1 LGKAPSSGIGT
12 AAFPRRAHHAEPP
25 GRERRSRRRGSDEET
40 PLNYRHH
47 FHAGNFADLLKHA
60 MLLDVLYR
68 STAAEGPLTVV
79 DTHAGA
85 GLYDLEGEAARRS
98 GEAAAGVVR
107 LMAAEGAPAVFDPV
121 KAAVKR
127 ANPAGTVRYYP
138 GSPLMVVQALSPG
151 DRYLG
156 CELLHDDQAAL
167 QRLLGTRAS
176 KGVQA
181 QAMAADGYEVLE
193 QGEGRQGRRL
203 VLIDPP
209 FERGDEYPRILQAV
223 AADARRAGEASY
235 LIWTPLKD
243 LQTFDSFL
251 GGVEALGLGG
261 GLAVEARLRPLTDP
275 LKMNGCAMILLGP
288 PRLRAE
294 AEPAARAAAEWIAA
308 ALGEAGAA
316 ARIERLA

>member
-1 LGKAPSSGIGT
+1 MLNLQ
-12 AAFPRRAHHAEPP
+12 AANDAAVGAVPT
-25 GRERRSRRRGSDEET
+25 RER

-60 MLLDVLYR
+60 MLLDVLER
-68 STAAEGPLTVV
+68 LKTADSPLTVF

-85 GLYDLEGEAARRS
+85 GVYDLEAEAARRS
-98 GEAAAGVVR
+98 GEAAGGVMR
-107 LMAAEGAPAVFDPV
+107 LMTANDAPDVFDAV
-121 KAAVKR
+121 RAAVAR
-127 ANPAGTVRYYP
+127 SNPVGAVRHYP
-138 GSPLMVVQALSPG
+138 GSPLIAVQALRRG

-156 CELLHDDQAAL
+156 CELRPDDQQSL
-167 QRLLGTRAS
+167 RRLLAEQAPM
-176 KGVQA
+176 GVQV
-181 QAMAADGYEVLE
+181 QALPADGYVVLE
-193 QGEGRQGRRL
+193 SGATGKGRRL

-209 FERGDEYPRILQAV
+209 FERGDEYPRILEAI
-223 AADARRAGEASY
+223 AADARRGGEATY

-275 LKMNGCAMILLGP
+275 LKMNGCAMILLGA

-294 AEPAARAAAEWIAA
+294 AEPPARAAAEWIAS
-308 ALGEAGAA
+308 ALGEAGAE
-316 ARIERLA
+316 ARVERLA